1 MSSFLDELKQKLKS
15 GSANAELKIVTNGHK
30 PQQSSTGIQWGK
42 ILGILGAVAV
52 IVMLIVGIML
62 FLNNQ
67 KEKNLNVINDTPA
80 LLQKNDDEKDD
91 NQDDPITDLNF
102 EQVTTASERIQE
114 KKPPANTDPN
124 FTLLSELL

>member
-15 GSANAELKIVTNGHK
+15 GSANAELKIITNGHK
-30 PQQSSTGIQWGK
+30 PSLRSPSTGIQWGK

-52 IVMLIVGIML
+52 IVMLIFGIML

-67 KEKNLNVINDTPA
+67 KEKNLNVMSDTPVP
-80 LLQKNDDEKDD
+80 LMKKQDEEE
-91 NQDDPITDLNF
+91 DDPITDLDFKTVN
-102 EQVTTASERIQE
+102 TASERINE